1 MKKIIALLVFI
12 CSTYGYAQTLKVSP
26 HLFVSDKKDTVNAEL
41 CKLSVPENR
50 TRQDSKTIAISFI
63 RFKSTNPNPGSPIIY
78 LAGGPGGSGIAT
90 AKGKRFPIFKKLTE
104 IADVIILDQRGTG
117 LSNTL
122 PDCPNQIEFDMKR
135 PIEKEEYL
143 SKSIVQIKSCLS
155 FWDEK
160 EVDISAYNTTE
171 NSKDLEAIRLAL
183 GVDKISLWGISYGS
197 HLAFEYIRLFE
208 KNIDKIVLASLEGPD
223 ETIKLPKQTEDF
235 LFMLA
240 EKATTNYGSNIK
252 YPDLRSK
259 MEEVHSR
266 AKNNPI
272 TTTFKNRKGTID
284 TVSFSNFELQ
294 AVIANFY
301 LKNPE
306 DSKRLPK
313 LYSQMYEGDFSGIA
327 PMIATIK
334 MFGLRKVDPMP
345 FSMDM
350 QSGISVAR
358 KKQVASE
365 MDNTILGSTINILFY
380 EWMTNLSFP
389 MLPDA
394 FRKMKANKVNALL
407 LSGTMD
413 GRTYLESGI
422 AIAKNFKNSTH
433 IIVENGG
440 HDLYEQSP
448 VIAEMVFNFFS
459 GKKPSQSKVML
470 DPIVFE

>member
-1 MKKIIALLVFI
+1 MKRTLAILACI
-12 CSTYGYAQTLKVSP
+12 CSVNSYAQTLEVSP
-26 HLFVSDKKDTVNAEL
+26 HLFVSDKKDTVHAEL
-41 CKLSVPENR
+41 CKLNVQENR
-50 TRQDSKTIAISFI
+50 TRQNSKTIAISFI
-63 RFKSTNPNPGSPIIY
+63 RFKSTNPNPGSPIVY

-90 AKGKRFPIFKKLTE
+90 AKGKRFPIFNQLRE
-104 IADVIILDQRGTG
+104 VADVIILDQRGTG
-117 LSNTL
+117 LSNML
-122 PDCPNQIEFDMKR
+122 PDCPNQIEFDLKR

-143 SKSIVQIKSCLS
+143 DRSIDQIKSCLS

-160 EVDISAYNTTE
+160 EVDVNAYNTTE
-171 NSKDLEAIRLAL
+171 NAKDLEAIRLAL

-208 KNIDKIVLASLEGPD
+208 KNVDKLVLASLEGPD
-223 ETIKLPKQTEDF
+223 ETIKLPEQTEDF
-235 LFMLA
+235 LFMIA
-240 EKATTNYGSNIK
+240 EKTTMNYGSNIK

-259 MEEVHSR
+259 MEAVHSR
-266 AKNNPI
+266 VKEEPI
-272 TTTFKNRKGTID
+272 TATFKNRKGTTD

-327 PMIATIK
+327 PMIATMK

-350 QSGISVAR
+350 QSGISMAR
-358 KKQVASE
+358 KKQVASQI
-365 MDNTILGSTINILFY
+365 DNTILGSTINILYY

-413 GRTYLESGI
+413 GRTYVKSGI
-422 AIAKNFKNSTH
+422 AIAKKFKNGTH
-433 IIVENGG
+433 VIVENGG

-448 VIAEMVFNFFS
+448 VIAEMVVNFFS
-459 GKKPSQSKVML
+459 GKKPNQSKITL
-470 DPIVFE
+470 EPIFFE